1 MTRDARPRILV
12 FDSGIGGLSVTRCIR
27 AVLPGVHFVYLAD
40 SAGFP
45 YGDQS
50 DGVVVERCVALVEQ
64 ALVEFRCDLVVVA
77 CNTASTVVLPHLRAR
92 VSVPVVGVVPAIKP
106 AAGLTR
112 NGRLGVLATPATI
125 RRPYLNRL
133 IDEFA
138 NHCLVERVGHPA
150 LVAWAEGLV
159 RGDPVPV
166 SELAGVLRPLREA
179 GVDTVVL
186 GCTHYPLLLASLRQA
201 LPEVVHW
208 VDSGEAIARR
218 VSYLLAQGAWPM
230 APLRDQRAYPPVEA
244 VLLSGEA
251 RERLPE
257 FMVELDLA
265 TGRVESRWG
274 GLAPVRAAGSV

>member
-1 MTRDARPRILV
+1 M
-12 FDSGIGGLSVTRCIR
+12 
-27 AVLPGVHFVYLAD
+27 
-40 SAGFP
+40 
-45 YGDQS
+45 
-50 DGVVVERCVALVEQ
+50 
-64 ALVEFRCDLVVVA
+64 
-77 CNTASTVVLPHLRAR
+77 
-92 VSVPVVGVVPAIKP
+92 
-106 AAGLTR
+106 
-112 NGRLGVLATPATI
+112 
-125 RRPYLNRL
+125 
-133 IDEFA
+133 
-138 NHCLVERVGHPA
+138 
-150 LVAWAEGLV
+150 AWAEGLV

-251 RERLPE
+251 GSGCPNSWWSLTWPPAGSKAAGVAWRRSEQPGQFEHRQ
-257 FMVELDLA
+257 ELQRRD
-265 TGRVESRWG
+265 R
-274 GLAPVRAAGSV
+274 APVATVSFDGFSPETGLGELQSLEVV